1 MVQLIVLSWAAAALV
16 CAVVI
21 VAFVRVGSSADRTT
35 TAQFKHFALRVGAWG
50 RRRNQRRE
58 NQRREEPLVVDA
70 DRRTGDRRRID
81 RRRDPSSL
89 DL

>member
-1 MVQLIVLSWAAAALV
+1 MVQLIALSWAAAALV

-58 NQRREEPLVVDA
+58 NQRREDTIGVDPDRRSG
-70 DRRTGDRRRID
+70 DRRTAD
-81 RRRDPSSL
+81 RRRDPSAL